1 MSVVRI
7 EVITRQRNEFVD
19 VTETV
24 RKAAER
30 EGWRDGVLTVFN
42 PHTTAGLTLNEGA
55 DPSVRRDI
63 LETLSRLIPLRGD
76 YRHAEGNSDAH
87 VKATLTGSSVAV
99 PLEGGRLLLGTWQA
113 IYFCEYDGPR
123 HRKVLVT
130 FCPSS

>member
-1 MSVVRI
+1 MSVVHL
-7 EVITRQRNEFVD
+7 EVNSRQRNEFVD
-19 VTETV
+19 ITASVV
-24 RKAAER
+24 SAVGRA
-30 EGWRDGVLTVFN
+30 GWRDGVVTVFN

-63 LETLSRLIPLRGD
+63 LETLSRLVPLRGD

-123 HRKVLVT
+123 RRQVLVSFT
-130 FCPSS
+130 G